1 MCLKVDVL
9 AAAISELQKI
19 PNVCSSAVMTNNS
32 VGIFNQLNNQPGC
45 RLKRFSC
52 ALLQPG
58 DAQRRAAQ
66 PQLHQTLEERRSAAT
81 DQDFRVGE
89 NCSRTQTPAGR
100 TGEHARLLGACLSPV
115 CRLLV
120 AFRLQNKLLTKKLN
134 VNVDDCLQNRF
145 RTRHQRQN
153 ILFF

>member
-1 MCLKVDVL
+1 MCWLLSSPSCK
-9 AAAISELQKI
+9 KY
-19 PNVCSSAVMTNNS
+19 SSAVMRNNS
-32 VGIFNQLNNQPGC
+32 VGIFNQLNNRPRC
-45 RLKRFSC
+45 RLKRVSSAF
-52 ALLQPG
+52 LQPG

-81 DQDFRVGE
+81 DQDFRAGE

-100 TGEHARLLGACLSPV
+100 TGEHARLLVASLSPP

-120 AFRLQNKLLTKKLN
+120 AYRLQNNLLTNKLN

-145 RTRHQRQN
+145 
-153 ILFF
+153 